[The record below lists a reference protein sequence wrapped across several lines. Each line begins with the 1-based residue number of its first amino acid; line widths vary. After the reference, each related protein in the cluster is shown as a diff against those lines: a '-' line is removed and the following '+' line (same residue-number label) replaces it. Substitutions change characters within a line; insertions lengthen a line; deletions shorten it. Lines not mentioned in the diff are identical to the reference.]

1 MDDRV
6 CLASGRLGVRIYILF
21 KIKSTK
27 HKFLTYHKR
36 SDQLIISRIL
46 IDYSKLTH
54 AYVLKGEQQPECISY
69 YCTYCTKTLLLNT
82 VQSMQDLF
90 TKVSTDR
97 ILEFSKESDFYNK
110 IERFDTF
117 NVSDPY
123 CPCFPIVSKIDQV
136 YISEQIFYYVKPN
149 NLKIMLIVAYSNSF
163 NSKKSSMNYFPLL
176 EK

>member
-1 MDDRV
+1 
-6 CLASGRLGVRIYILF
+6 
-21 KIKSTK
+21 
-27 HKFLTYHKR
+27 
-36 SDQLIISRIL
+36 
-46 IDYSKLTH
+46 
-54 AYVLKGEQQPECISY
+54 
-69 YCTYCTKTLLLNT
+69 
-82 VQSMQDLF
+82 MQDLF

-176 EK
+176 EKRK